1 MILDFEN
8 DLTTAPAVRH
18 RITFATEKT
27 LAYVS
32 VLELGKVWERSLRR
46 ARVPLKYSQGFNPR
60 PRMNFAAP
68 LPVGCG
74 AEADLLDVLLETPW
88 TSEAV
93 TAALV
98 GVLPADLTVRAVAA
112 VAPELPAL
120 SEQLIAAEYRIWLR
134 DVAAADVVGAVA
146 GFLEGEATPM
156 VKRGRKHQGKTYD
169 LRPLVQEL
177 RLVDAPASWVGLH
190 LRVQARPGATG
201 RPDEVLKALN
211 LTDAPRRCTRMRLV
225 LGEVTEPRSAEQE
238 VENGEI

>member
-1 MILDFEN
+1 MIEN
-8 DLTTAPAVRH
+8 DFITAPAVRH

-46 ARVPLKYSQGFNPR
+46 AGVPLKYSQGFNPR

-74 AEADLLDVLLETPW
+74 AEADLLDVLLESPW
-88 TSEAV
+88 TSDAV
-93 TAALV
+93 VGALA
-98 GVLPADLTVRAVAA
+98 GVLPSDLAVRAVEP
-112 VAPELPAL
+112 VAPETPAL
-120 SEQLIAAEYRIWLR
+120 AEQLVAAEYRIWLR
-134 DVAAADVVGAVA
+134 DVSAAEAAAAVA
-146 GFLEGEATPM
+146 GFMEGAAMPM
-156 VKRGRKHQGKTYD
+156 AKRGRKYHGKTYD

-177 RLVDAPASWVGLH
+177 RPVDAPAPWVGLH

-211 LTDAPRRCTRMRLV
+211 LTDAPRRCTRERLI
-225 LGEVTEPRSAEQE
+225 LEAL
-238 VENGEI
+238 